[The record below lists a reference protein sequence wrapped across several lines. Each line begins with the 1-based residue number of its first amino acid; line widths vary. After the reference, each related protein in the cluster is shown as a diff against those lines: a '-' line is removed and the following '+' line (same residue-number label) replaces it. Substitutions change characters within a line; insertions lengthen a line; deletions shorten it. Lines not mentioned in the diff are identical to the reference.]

1 MVIQKWDLDG
11 QNLGGMD
18 DLQENHG
25 IQGIGKSEAS
35 DYCVAIPHSS
45 GSQRPTPHQEHLE
58 GALKHGL
65 GGHPKVSHSVGQG

>member
-25 IQGIGKSEAS
+25 IQGIGN
-35 DYCVAIPHSS
+35 
-45 GSQRPTPHQEHLE
+45 QRPQIIVLQYPIAVVLR
-58 GALKHGL
+58 GL
-65 GGHPKVSHSVGQG
+65 PRIRNTWRVR